1 MAFLRGIQG
10 GIQIYAYVWQV
21 KAYFVARRLHRRF
34 PFDIFHHITYA
45 NDWMASFI
53 GALLPVPYVR
63 GPGGGA
69 HRTARELLQEY
80 PVAGRFSE
88 LLRRTAQGICR
99 HDPFFVAVQ
108 SRSRALMECDLEML
122 KSIPHD

>member
-69 HRTARELLQEY
+69 HRTPRELLQEY
-80 PVAGRFSE
+80 TVGYGCRNSCVGQPSAYAVMTRFF
-88 LLRRTAQGICR
+88 LQ
-99 HDPFFVAVQ
+99 V
-108 SRSRALMECDLEML
+108 
-122 KSIPHD
+122 